1 MDVQVSDGHPLEGHY
16 WFRRYKGANRELAI
30 IWRHR
35 DSGEMVCR
43 VGPDGAAQMVEDVNA
58 IWLYCAKNRVAKADA
73 QHYREHGIWP
83 GDAPAPIGDNLPP
96 SDDPLE
102 NLAREVEAE
111 RARVDAWVAEPHEG
125 KTAADLGANWLTN
138 VRALEK
144 RVIAAFDAEKAPV
157 LAESTRID
165 TRWRGLK
172 ALAAQIKKALDDR
185 TQAIGRKEANRLQDI
200 ADAKARADAERER
213 KEWEAEQAKK
223 AALAKEHNIAVE
235 QEAPPLFPIVTAAPP
250 VKVAFGGA
258 TGSRV
263 GLRRAKAT
271 AHITDWPKAAAHYSN
286 NAKLREVVQKLA
298 DHDARDGHPFDGMQI
313 IPGD

>member
-1 MDVQVSDGHPLEGHY
+1 MRRHKEGA
-16 WFRRYKGANRELAI
+16 WQPVAIWSQNGEL
-30 IWRHR
+30 
-35 DSGEMVCR
+35 VCR
-43 VGPDGAAQMVEDVNA
+43 VGSDMSDPMET
-58 IWLYCAKNRVAKADA
+58 WLWCAKYKVSKDEALHAF
-73 QHYREHGIWP
+73 ETGGWP
-83 GDAPAPIGDNLPP
+83 GDAPPAIGDNLPP

-111 RARVDAWVAEPHEG
+111 RARVDAWIAEPHEG
-125 KTAADLGANWLTN
+125 KTAADLGANWLVN
-138 VRALEK
+138 IRALEK
-144 RVIAAFDAEKAPV
+144 RVISAFDAEKAPV

-172 ALAAQIKKALDDR
+172 ALAAQVKKALDDR
-185 TQAIGRKEANRLQDI
+185 TQAIGRKEAKRLQDI
-200 ADAKARADAERER
+200 ADAKARADAEKAR

-223 AALAKEHNIAVE
+223 AALAREHNIAVE
-235 QEAPPLFPIVTAAPP
+235 QEPPPLFPVVMGAPP

-263 GLRRAKAT
+263 GLRRTKAT
-271 AHITDWPKAAAHYSN
+271 AHITDWAKAAAHYAN
-286 NAKLREVVQKLA
+286 NPKLREVVQKLA